1 MTDSSS
7 GRNAPYLLFSLLLSL
22 ATLTALAIA
31 SVEDLDPEIRQVL
44 QYADWLVC
52 TLFFVDFLFQFGRA
66 EQRLQYMLRWG
77 WLDLLS
83 CIPMVDAL
91 RWTRIGR
98 VARIIVLLRA
108 LRSFRVLWSFLREQ
122 RAQSSLLVAALL
134 ALALIVFSAIAI
146 LHFEQGPQANIRTA
160 GDALWWALTTVTT
173 VGYGDHYPV
182 TTGGRFT
189 AIVLMT
195 GGVGLFATLS
205 GALAAWFL
213 RPQER
218 NDTAALLREIGALR
232 AELQRFRD
240 ASGRVG

>member
-52 TLFFVDFLFQFGRA
+52 TLFFVDFLVQFTRA

-182 TTGGRFT
+182 TTGGRVT
-189 AIVLMT
+189 AILLMT

-232 AELQRFRD
+232 AELQSFRD
-240 ASGRVG
+240 ASGRGS

>member
-1 MTDSSS
+1 MTDSSP

-44 QYADWLVC
+44 QYADWVVC
-52 TLFFVDFLFQFGRA
+52 SLFFVDFLFQLARA
-66 EQRLQYMLRWG
+66 EQRGQYMLRWG

-98 VARIIVLLRA
+98 VARIIVVLRA
-108 LRSFRVLWSFLREQ
+108 LRSFRALWGFLRER

-134 ALALIVFSAIAI
+134 ALALIVLSAIAI
-146 LHFEQGPQANIRTA
+146 LHFEQGPQSNIRTA
-160 GDALWWALTTVTT
+160 GDALWWALTTITT
-173 VGYGDHYPV
+173 VGYGDYYPV

-189 AIVLMT
+189 AILLMT
-195 GGVGLFATLS
+195 AGVGLFATLS

-213 RPQER
+213 RPREHA
-218 NDTAALLREIGALR
+218 DTAQLLSEIAKLRDDLKRAREPSDGA
-232 AELQRFRD
+232 
-240 ASGRVG
+240 G